1 MAQEQK
7 EIGQAFIEAF
17 LIEIISGIKGQS
29 SSIFLDKEKISRA
42 VKMIEKE
49 TFEKSKPLEPI
60 ELDLSEFEEDEAPMP
75 ENTVGTEPLPSLS
88 KKITPPPEKKVDPIK
103 LSSHPVNLS
112 QRPRPQESPS
122 NTSVRQLLS
131 ASGNK
136 SLLDVNLPKFNK
148 TIMIRRRIP
157 LPASKNLSM
166 KIPHLQPPRPSAP
179 PKVEKK
185 EELKKSKEVHPSPP
199 TIITVE
205 ALSKLNNLMLDP
217 TVQTIECPGPGK
229 QVTVYRSGFIQNTNI
244 FLTTDEIRKI
254 MSEISEI
261 TKIPI
266 IPGVFKAALGNF
278 VITSVVSEFVGT
290 RFIIQ
295 KKEPSKLD

>member
-1 MAQEQK
+1 MAQEQRD
-7 EIGQAFIEAF
+7 IGQAFLEAF
-17 LIEIISGIKGQS
+17 FIQIISNFSGKMPT
-29 SSIFLDKEKISRA
+29 IFLDKEKISKA
-42 VKMIEKE
+42 VRMIERE

-60 ELDLSEFEEDEAPMP
+60 ELDLSEFEEDAPPMS
-75 ENTVGTEPLPSLS
+75 EYTAGTEPLPSLS
-88 KKITPPPEKKVDPIK
+88 KKITPPPERKITPLKFSP
-103 LSSHPVNLS
+103 HPVNLP
-112 QRPRPQESPS
+112 QRKPVEDSPS
-122 NTSVRQLLS
+122 RKSLRELLS
-131 ASGNK
+131 HTDRK
-136 SLLDVNLPKFNK
+136 SMLDVNLPKFNK
-148 TIMIRRRIP
+148 AIMIHRR
-157 LPASKNLSM
+157 LPRPAPTNLKM
-166 KIPHLQPPRPSAP
+166 KIPHLQPPKPSVKP
-179 PKVEKK
+179 EPKK
-185 EELKKSKEVHPSPP
+185 EELKKSKEIHPSPP
-199 TIITVE
+199 TLITVE
-205 ALSKLNNLMLDP
+205 ALNKLNNLMLDP

-229 QVTVYRSGFIQNTNI
+229 QITVYRSGFIQNTNI